1 MRFSESVDV
10 ARRVRRSIALQ
21 NLSQDNPTPTTRM
34 SFGFQGPDTRPAN
47 RVPAPKFWN
56 SPDRFFELFP
66 YAFKKIAA
74 EVPRKRYWLEPL
86 RDSASHKTAFRPEF
100 CSRDTP

>member
-34 SFGFQGPDTRPAN
+34 LFGFQGPDTHPAKSSSC
-47 RVPAPKFWN
+47 AYILEL
-56 SPDRFFELFP
+56 PDRLFELFP
-66 YAFKKIAA
+66 YVFKDRGRGAEEKIPA
-74 EVPRKRYWLEPL
+74 
-86 RDSASHKTAFRPEF
+86 
-100 CSRDTP
+100 